1 MIVLIFKLSK
11 CLFLFL
17 MSQKCVLVN
26 NYLVLY
32 QIHLFESKLSY
43 FVVYL
48 DLEGYFKYIMM
59 IQTMYWDL
67 LAKFELKSLTWPLI
81 TYQFLFLL
89 CE

>member
-59 IQTMYWDL
+59 IQTMY
-67 LAKFELKSLTWPLI
+67 
-81 TYQFLFLL
+81 
-89 CE
+89 